1 MITETFL
8 RRPSG
13 AGEWSAD
20 ALRVLGVLSVLAG
33 GIGWGFV
40 EVAVFALT
48 LLGMLVPRFLG
59 VRPGFDIAVGGTLL
73 VAAWSG
79 VFELYTSI
87 DWLDVVIHFAANGVL
102 AALIFVVAA
111 RVGIVADVGDGAP
124 GEIGTVAVIRP
135 AVLTTVFGLAAG
147 VLWEMGEW
155 AGHTYIDSA
164 IYVGYDDTI
173 GDLAVGGLGSL
184 LAGLCI
190 RWLAADSRWPRAS
203 TEGAALKAIKH
214 KRSAGSIGG

>member
-1 MITETFL
+1 MITDTFL
-8 RRPSG
+8 RRPTG
-13 AGEWSAD
+13 ADEIAAD
-20 ALRVLGVLSVLAG
+20 ALRVLGVLSVVAG
-33 GIGWGFV
+33 GIGWGLV

-48 LLGMLVPRFLG
+48 LLGMLLPRFLG
-59 VRPGFDIAVGGTLL
+59 VRPGFDIAIGGTLL

-102 AALIFVVAA
+102 AGLIFVVAA
-111 RVGIVADVGDGAP
+111 RVGIVADVAP
-124 GEIGTVAVIRP
+124 GTASAIRS
-135 AVLTTVFGLAAG
+135 AVLTTAFGLSAG

-190 RWLAADSRWPRAS
+190 RWLAAESRWPAPALDTTAQRAA
-203 TEGAALKAIKH
+203 GARYYAD
-214 KRSAGSIGG
+214 RD

>member
-1 MITETFL
+1 MITETFV

-13 AGEWSAD
+13 AGEVAAD
-20 ALRVLGVLSVLAG
+20 ALRGLGVLSVVAG
-33 GIGWGFV
+33 GIHWGFV

-59 VRPGFDIAVGGTLL
+59 VRPEFDIAVGATLL

-87 DWLDVVIHFAANGVL
+87 DWLDIVIHFAANGLL

-111 RVGIVADVGDGAP
+111 KSGVVAAATPGA
-124 GEIGTVAVIRP
+124 ASLLRS
-135 AVLTTVFGLAAG
+135 AVLTTAFGLAAG

-155 AGHTYIDSA
+155 AGHTFIDTA
-164 IYVGYDDTI
+164 IFVGYTDTI

-184 LAGLCI
+184 VAGLGI
-190 RWLAADSRWPRAS
+190 RWLTARSRWVTRSRRIGQRA
-203 TEGAALKAIKH
+203 
-214 KRSAGSIGG
+214 

>member
-1 MITETFL
+1 MITDTFL

-13 AGEWSAD
+13 ADEIAAD
-20 ALRVLGVLSVLAG
+20 ALRVLGVLSVVAG

-59 VRPGFDIAVGGTLL
+59 VRPGFDIAIGGTLL

-102 AALIFVVAA
+102 AGLIFVVAA
-111 RVGIVADVGDGAP
+111 RVGIVADVAP
-124 GEIGTVAVIRP
+124 GTRSAIRS
-135 AVLTTVFGLAAG
+135 AVLTTAFGLSAG

-190 RWLAADSRWPRAS
+190 RWLAAESRWPAPA
-203 TEGAALKAIKH
+203 TEGIEQGASRQ
-214 KRSAGSIGG
+214 KRSAGSLGG

>member
-1 MITETFL
+1 
-8 RRPSG
+8 
-13 AGEWSAD
+13 
-20 ALRVLGVLSVLAG
+20 
-33 GIGWGFV
+33 
-40 EVAVFALT
+40 
-48 LLGMLVPRFLG
+48 
-59 VRPGFDIAVGGTLL
+59 VRPGFDIAIGGTLL

-102 AALIFVVAA
+102 AGLIFVVAA
-111 RVGIVADVGDGAP
+111 RVGIVADVAP
-124 GEIGTVAVIRP
+124 GTGSAIRS
-135 AVLTTVFGLAAG
+135 AVLTTAFGLSAG

-190 RWLAADSRWPRAS
+190 RWLTAESRWIGPR
-203 TEGAALKAIKH
+203 TEVAAP
-214 KRSAGSIGG
+214 AGSRTGLRGMG

>member
-1 MITETFL
+1 VITETFL

-13 AGEWSAD
+13 AGEWAAD

-111 RVGIVADVGDGAP
+111 RVGIVPDVGDGAP
-124 GEIGTVAVIRP
+124 GTVAVIRP
-135 AVLTTVFGLAAG
+135 AVLTTAFGLAAG

-184 LAGLCI
+184 VAGLCI
-190 RWLAADSRWPRAS
+190 RWLAADSRWREAS
-203 TEGAALKAIKH
+203 TEGAALETIKN

>member
-1 MITETFL
+1 VITDTFL
-8 RRPSG
+8 RRPNG
-13 AGEWSAD
+13 AGELTAD
-20 ALRVLGVLSVLAG
+20 TLRVFGAFSVVAG

-59 VRPGFDIAVGGTLL
+59 VRPGFDLAICGTLL

-87 DWLDVVIHFAANGVL
+87 DWLDVVIHFAANGLL

-111 RVGIVADVGDGAP
+111 RVGIVAGVSRSASSRWGSAL
-124 GEIGTVAVIRP
+124 
-135 AVLTTVFGLAAG
+135 LTTVFGLAAG
-147 VLWEMGEW
+147 TLWEMGEW
-155 AGHTYIDSA
+155 AGHTFIDSA

-190 RWLAADSRWPRAS
+190 GWLTAESRWAGPQHN
-203 TEGAALKAIKH
+203 AAVH
-214 KRSAGSIGG
+214 ESSFSSER

>member
-13 AGEWSAD
+13 AGEWGAD
-20 ALRVLGVLSVLAG
+20 ALRVLGVLSVVAG
-33 GIGWGFV
+33 GVGWGFV
-40 EVAVFALT
+40 EIAVFALT

-59 VRPGFDIAVGGTLL
+59 VRPGFDIAVGSTLL

-87 DWLDVVIHFAANGVL
+87 GWLDVVIHFAANGVL

-111 RVGIVADVGDGAP
+111 RLGIVADVSDAASGMASR
-124 GEIGTVAVIRP
+124 IRP
-135 AVLTTVFGLAAG
+135 AVLTTAFGLSAG

-155 AGHTYIDSA
+155 AGHRYIDSA

-190 RWLAADSRWPRAS
+190 RWLAADSRWPAAS
-203 TEGAALKAIKH
+203 SDAATRDPVKG

>member
-8 RRPSG
+8 RRPNST
-13 AGEWSAD
+13 GELAAD
-20 ALRVLGVLSVLAG
+20 ALRLLGVLSVVAG
-33 GIGWGFV
+33 GVNWGFV

-79 VFELYTSI
+79 VFELYTSVA
-87 DWLDVVIHFAANGVL
+87 WLDVVIHFAANGLL

-111 RVGIVADVGDGAP
+111 RAGAVADVGP
-124 GEIGTVAVIRP
+124 GTPSLLRSAL
-135 AVLTTVFGLAAG
+135 LTTVFGLAAG

-155 AGHTYIDSA
+155 AGHTFIDAA
-164 IYVGYDDTI
+164 IFVGYDDTI

-184 LAGLCI
+184 LAGVCI
-190 RWLAADSRWPRAS
+190 RWLTADSRWVGTR
-203 TEGAALKAIKH
+203 
-214 KRSAGSIGG
+214 RSAESELFRA